1 MRYEHPR
8 GRTMIQNKEKTVDLK
23 MMNQTWDSDL
33 MVMLKEAKM
42 GDRATIDAFA
52 KQYHPFAVHNE
63 DYSYLLVFREFKVQ
77 LFKDERRVLNAR
89 PEDEHVQKGITIV
102 RVFEDGGGSQRN
114 IYLPN
119 NKVYQGI
126 SITKEEVTIITA
138 QQDYVTNITEMGR
151 KLPYYGQF
159 TQEDIAKGFE
169 SLTNEIYVTKQ
180 PKKPIIKHKTIVVD
194 TLGDLT
200 YDEKMEWYEGLFQD
214 DISQKNIK
222 LYIYHTTPKKLE
234 KLLNFAQVQM
244 RQHVYRAMLLAM
256 EEEMITLKNE
266 VWLGEDEETKEEEPL
281 VSTEE
286 FRRRISVDAITFYD
300 DGSCEIYCNDDDLF
314 FGHTIQI
321 SVDKKGRYE
330 SVALAG

>member
-1 MRYEHPR
+1 M
-8 GRTMIQNKEKTVDLK
+8 QNKEKTVDLTR
-23 MMNQTWDSDL
+23 MNETWDSDL
-33 MVMLKEAKM
+33 MDMLKEAKM
-42 GDRATIDAFA
+42 GNTAIVDDFVA
-52 KQYHPFAVHNE
+52 QYHPFAVHNE
-63 DYSYLLVFREFKVQ
+63 DYTYLLVLREFK
-77 LFKDERRVLNAR
+77 LSKDERRVFNAR
-89 PEDEHVQKGITIV
+89 PEDEHIQKGITIT
-102 RVFEDGGGSQRN
+102 RAFEDGGGSQRN
-114 IYLPN
+114 VYLPN
-119 NKVYQGI
+119 DKVYQGI
-126 SITKEEVTIITA
+126 LITQEEVTIITE

-169 SLTNEIYVTKQ
+169 SLTNEIYVLKQ
-180 PKKPIIKHKTIVVD
+180 PKKPTIKHKTIVVD
-194 TLGDLT
+194 GLGELK
-200 YDEKMEWYEGLFQD
+200 YDEKMEWYEGLFRD
-214 DISQKNIK
+214 DITQKDIK
-222 LYIYHTTPKKLE
+222 LYLYHTTPKKLE

-244 RQHVYRAMLLAM
+244 RQYVYRAMLLAM

-266 VWLGEDEETKEEEPL
+266 VWLGEDEETGEEEPL

>member
-1 MRYEHPR
+1 M
-8 GRTMIQNKEKTVDLK
+8 QNKEKTTVDLTR
-23 MMNQTWDSDL
+23 MNETWDSDL
-33 MVMLKEAKM
+33 MDMLKEAKM
-42 GDRATIDAFA
+42 GNTAIVDDFVA
-52 KQYHPFAVHNE
+52 QYHPFAVHNE
-63 DYSYLLVFREFKVQ
+63 DYTYLLVLREFKVQ

-89 PEDEHVQKGITIV
+89 PEDEHIQKGITIT
-102 RVFEDGGGSQRN
+102 RAFEDGGGSRRN

-119 NKVYQGI
+119 DKVYQGI
-126 SITKEEVTIITA
+126 LITQEEVTIIT
-138 QQDYVTNITEMGR
+138 QQQSYLTNITEMGR

-169 SLTNEIYVTKQ
+169 SLTNEIYVLKQ
-180 PKKPIIKHKTIVVD
+180 PKKPTIKHKAIVVD
-194 TLGDLT
+194 GLGELK
-200 YDEKMEWYEGLFQD
+200 YDEKMEWYEGLFRD
-214 DISQKNIK
+214 DITQKDIK
-222 LYIYHTTPKKLE
+222 LYLYHTTPKKLE
-234 KLLNFAQVQM
+234 KLLNFAQAQM
-244 RQHVYRAMLLAM
+244 CQHVYRAMLLAM